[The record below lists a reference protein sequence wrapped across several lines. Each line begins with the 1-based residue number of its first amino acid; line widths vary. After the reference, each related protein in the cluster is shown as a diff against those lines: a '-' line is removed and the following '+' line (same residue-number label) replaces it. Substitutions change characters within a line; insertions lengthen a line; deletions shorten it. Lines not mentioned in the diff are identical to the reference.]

1 MRSSYLLL
9 RMEPKNVAMFRFL
22 LEAYGHLAYFTVLER
37 RPVLMKLGFSPDM
50 ERQVHVALA
59 EIAASVPFTV
69 EPWPLD

>member
-1 MRSSYLLL
+1 MHSKYLLL
-9 RMEPKNVAMFRFL
+9 RMEPQHVAMFRFL

-50 ERQVHVALA
+50 ERQVRQALREIVAT
-59 EIAASVPFTV
+59 VPFTV

>member
-37 RPVLMKLGFSPDM
+37 RPVLIKLGFSPDM
-50 ERQVHVALA
+50 ERQVHAALA
-59 EIAASVPFTV
+59 EIAASVHFTV

>member
-1 MRSSYLLL
+1 MHSSFLLL

-50 ERQVHVALA
+50 ERQVHRALD
-59 EIAASVPFTV
+59 EIAESVPFTV
-69 EPWPLD
+69 EPWPV

>member
-50 ERQVHVALA
+50 ERQVHAALA